1 MLQGYQVLSRKMS
14 NSVGHNL
21 MQQHFLRPTVLEHQ
35 SKLKNSSG
43 VPTNSFFATAS
54 LNQSPA
60 QTRKHQICTKFYGN
74 SLNKR
79 KQKLVMGSQRA
90 VTFLPQAVLA
100 ADPAFE
106 VIFSILVASFLLS
119 CFWILDLCKA
129 IMVVNLLKNGYIN
142 EIILPYFLS
151 LISILRICWQEW
163 VVNFV

>member
-21 MQQHFLRPTVLEHQ
+21 MQQHFLRPTGLEHQ

-79 KQKLVMGSQRA
+79 KQKLIMGSQRA

-100 ADPAFE
+100 ADPASEVKIFCLLMLSVFE
-106 VIFSILVASFLLS
+106 
-119 CFWILDLCKA
+119 C
-129 IMVVNLLKNGYIN
+129 
-142 EIILPYFLS
+142 
-151 LISILRICWQEW
+151 
-163 VVNFV
+163 